1 MAMDARTKNASLA
14 NARMRRRIAGFSLI
28 EVLVSVAVMSF
39 GLLSLAALQ
48 SNLFKSGTESR
59 AQSIALAM
67 ASVKIEYFEGY
78 RDRAEFQGFTD
89 GTDAAVTVD
98 GIGFTRSWTIQ
109 RYAYPEPTDDAPNPS
124 FALLTS
130 DTGETPTG
138 YVSNNEFKRVQVKVA
153 WTDATGTTRE
163 VALES
168 AIAALSPQDTAKL
181 AKVSSTG
188 GPRGPQVVITNPA
201 NEEGVIPIAV
211 GDGTDTAATNPKP
224 EVAGRGNSE
233 RVIET
238 RFDVLTYAALSGTD
252 NALAQSRVETIVA
265 GCTCD
270 YGNAPPSTTR
280 GKRPTY
286 WNGLRYVV
294 PEDADYAPPAGV
306 ADDVEVQSSQ
316 CTICCRDHHDPA
328 GVAGAKF
335 DPRRS
340 DHTQHQLLDTSTGQL
355 GALTSSGEYTEAC
368 RMIRVDGIWRVAAD
382 MYNDYMN
389 LLQTDNGASDA
400 VSDYAPTAAAT
411 TNYQDFILDYLD
423 TKFVDGASSAYNTV
437 MDPAGSVVTGMEAD
451 HSLNAPTTAIP
462 IARPTN
468 NNGSTTE
475 KWLHDR
481 GLYIDYL
488 EDEAKQAVIDAKND
502 CPGTDGAD
510 PTAAQLQAC
519 VLKVLPF
526 TTINLTELA
535 DWTPASGTEIVV
547 SNNDFRTSLD
557 SDTPVRG
564 KVVPGSSP
572 SPSTTTN
579 AVASIRKSNS
589 GVAVMDG
596 GIDAD
601 DEAVL
606 TDAQPFQPDGS
617 WGGSDTNAGSGGSFS
632 ITLSSYA
639 FNNVNPTFGVS
650 PTATCNPATSGATQP
665 NPFTCTTQYTGEA
678 QAITIGNYNYQLSGT
693 SSAPLTC
700 TGSKGDKTYPGSSY
714 ATKTCRNYAVTGVSR
729 NNNALT
735 LSATVSNEGKMGETT
750 TISFSDV
757 DDGDSIGIT
766 FGAPTDT
773 AQATTCT
780 YNGSGNNL
788 NNFDVSTPDCP

>member
-1 MAMDARTKNASLA
+1 MAMEARTTNASVA
-14 NARMRRRIAGFSLI
+14 DAPMRRRIAGFSLI

-67 ASVKIEYFEGY
+67 ASEKIEYFEGY

-98 GIGFTRSWTIQ
+98 GISFTRSWTIQ
-109 RYAYPEPTDDAPNPS
+109 RYAYPEPTEDVPAPS
-124 FALLTS
+124 FALLAS

-153 WTDATGTTRE
+153 WADATGTTRE

-188 GPRGPQVVITNPA
+188 GPRGPKIVISNPA

-238 RFDVLTYAALSGTD
+238 KFDVLTYAALSGTD

-294 PEDADYAPPAGV
+294 PEDATYAPPAGV
-306 ADDVEVQSSQ
+306 AEDVDVQSNQ
-316 CTICCRDHHDPA
+316 CTICCRDHHDPS

-340 DHTQHQLLDTSTGQL
+340 DHTQHQLLNTSTGQL

-423 TKFVDGASSAYNTV
+423 TKFVDGSSSSYNTV
-437 MDPAGSVVTGMEAD
+437 MDPAGSVVTGMEAT
-451 HSLNAPTTAIP
+451 HSINAPTTAIP

-510 PTAAQLQAC
+510 PTPAQLQAC

-547 SNNDFRTSLD
+547 SNNDFRTALD
-557 SDTPVRG
+557 SVTPVRG

-596 GIDAD
+596 GIDTD
-601 DEAVL
+601 DQAVL
-606 TDAQPFQPDGS
+606 TDSQPFQPDGS
-617 WGGSDTNAGSGGSFS
+617 WGGSDTNAGSGGSFT

-639 FNNVNPTFGVS
+639 FNSVNPTFGVS
-650 PTATCNPATSGATQP
+650 PSATCNPATTGSTQP
-665 NPFTCTTQYTGEA
+665 NPFTCTTQYTGQA
-678 QAITIGNYNYQLSGT
+678 QSITVGSYNYQVNGT
-693 SSAPLTC
+693 STATLTC
-700 TGSKGDKTYPGSSY
+700 TGSKGDKTYPGASY
-714 ATKTCRNYAVTGVSR
+714 ATKVCRNYEATAVSKNG
-729 NNNALT
+729 NPLT
-735 LSATVSNEGKMGETT
+735 LSATVSNEGKTGETT
-750 TISFSDV
+750 TFSFSNV
-757 DDGDSIGIT
+757 DDGDSLGIT
-766 FGAPTDT
+766 FGAPVDT
-773 AQATTCT
+773 TQATTCT
-780 YNGSGNNL
+780 YNGNGNNL